1 VTRPELA
8 VQHHF
13 TPLFSRIYRKPGLC
27 RRFTGSLLDC
37 PLFGHVRRNQYF
49 ITSKGRWGNRD
60 RECADNYLNVNAKVS
75 QERSFGPRAV
85 IALGGVDCSWRLHM
99 AAAVAIFVALFVA
112 IFLLFL
118 PFFMSGKQWRAAH
131 DRARARRMA
140 EHRMN
145 ARLLRLN
152 I

>member
-1 VTRPELA
+1 M
-8 VQHHF
+8 
-13 TPLFSRIYRKPGLC
+13 G
-27 RRFTGSLLDC
+27 
-37 PLFGHVRRNQYF
+37 
-49 ITSKGRWGNRD
+49 
-60 RECADNYLNVNAKVS
+60 
-75 QERSFGPRAV
+75 
-85 IALGGVDCSWRLHM
+85 
-99 AAAVAIFVALFVA
+99 AAIFVAIFVALFVA

-118 PFFMSGKQWRAAH
+118 PLIMSGEQWRAAQ